1 MSKRENVS
9 SSTQTKNPE
18 FDVRSAPVEEADE
31 LPTLPTEGL
40 WSQPNGGNADLTRP
54 NAPNDASSTLSLNV
68 PDLSG
73 YGMRRAAVG
82 EFFSAMQKWVGY
94 VTEVGKD
101 TFRSRITTMVGEGH
115 AQDAEIYTEEVDVD
129 DRSLIKPGATFY
141 WSIGYLDRPS
151 GRLRTSVLRFRRL
164 PVWTDKEIE
173 AAKGTIKNLKG
184 LFES

>member
-18 FDVRSAPVEEADE
+18 FGVRSAPVEEADE

-54 NAPNDASSTLSLNV
+54 NA